1 MFWKRRAA
9 GGEDA
14 DDGDAE
20 HEATFWDGDAAA
32 AAAPL
37 LPLDRERIFLQG
49 FLGDHKRRLKTLVE
63 SHGGAVVDRAA
74 SPTLAILPDNHTRYC
89 RGEISHLQ
97 PRYRIVRERWL
108 LRVSAAGPLPD
119 FKPDAVFAQWSDV
132 RDQGSYFYGAVPLDQ
147 KWTQGWKA
155 IPEDWTPSPA
165 ASATWRFD
173 CLCGVSGTNYDDG
186 LAMWECSTCNTWQH
200 AACAGGAEDAVCPE
214 DYTCSRCR
222 SQEAEA
228 A

>member
-1 MFWKRRAA
+1 MV
-9 GGEDA
+9 
-14 DDGDAE
+14 
-20 HEATFWDGDAAA
+20 TS
-32 AAAPL
+32 L
-37 LPLDRERIFLQG
+37 
-49 FLGDHKRRLKTLVE
+49 
-63 SHGGAVVDRAA
+63 GGAVVGKRDN
-74 SPTLAILPDNHTRYC
+74 PTLAILQNDHRAGCQGTLT
-89 RGEISHLQ
+89 HLV
-97 PRYRIVRERWL
+97 PRCRIVRERWL
-108 LRVSAAGPLPD
+108 LRLEGLAPGVSLPD
-119 FKPDAVFAQWSDV
+119 FKPDASYARVGDV
-132 RDQGSYFYGAVPLDQ
+132 RDPGSYFYRAVPDADLVGRRDDD
-147 KWTQGWKA
+147 WKP

-228 A
+228 AARRGRGAAGEPEPA